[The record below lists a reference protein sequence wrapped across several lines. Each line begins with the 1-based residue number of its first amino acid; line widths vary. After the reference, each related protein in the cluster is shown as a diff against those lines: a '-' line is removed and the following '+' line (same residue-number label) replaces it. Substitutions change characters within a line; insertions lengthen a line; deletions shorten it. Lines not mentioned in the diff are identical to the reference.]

1 MVYENDIIIVGD
13 DELEKQTLKEWL
25 AVQFEKKDL
34 EKLKYFIWIEVGYS
48 KQYVFISQSKYSLG
62 LLIAT
67 GKLGYKTIGASI
79 EQNHR
84 TGSNKESPK
93 VKAPYQ
99 SCGKIHL
106 SILHS
111 ARHSL

>member
-25 AVQFEKKDL
+25 AAQFEKKDL

-48 KQYVFISQSKYSLG
+48 KQYVFK
-62 LLIAT
+62 AT
-67 GKLGYKTIGASI
+67 GKLGYKTIGASR